1 MKKLLNF
8 LVLVVFVFSLFLI
21 SCEKDETIN
30 EQKISQNLKQFSED
44 FLKQT
49 IEIDNEFAKNRKIN
63 LDASFKN
70 TLLLAKTEEDVKM
83 SLKNAGILNS
93 ETILKLVKNRI
104 NLENNFRTQNPDFY
118 LLDVNK
124 RTDLVNKQYDLVLE
138 NYIAKLSYNAKTT
151 SCGGDYNR
159 DIGRCNR
166 TYGKCGI
173 VAVIAAAEGLVPGL
187 VVGVFCAWDLS
198 DCRSDALEDYQSCN
212 Q

>member
-118 LLDVNK
+118 LLDVNN

-138 NYIAKLSYNAKTT
+138 NYIAKQSYNAKTT
-151 SCGGDYNR
+151 SCASDYNT
-159 DIGRCNR
+159 DISRCDR
-166 TYGKCGI
+166 TFSKCAI
-173 VAVIAAAEGLVPGL
+173 VAVIAAEPGILPGL
-187 VVGVFCAWDLS
+187 IVGVFCAWDLS
-198 DCRSDALEDYQSCN
+198 DCKSDALVDYESCKN
-212 Q
+212 